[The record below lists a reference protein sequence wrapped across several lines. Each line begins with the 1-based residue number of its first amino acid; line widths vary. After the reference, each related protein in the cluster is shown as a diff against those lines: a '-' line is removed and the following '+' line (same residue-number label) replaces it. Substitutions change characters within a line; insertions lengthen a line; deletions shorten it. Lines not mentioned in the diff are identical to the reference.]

1 MLVYSLGVLSIRAP
15 FPRSEEPRGDEG
27 GGAADDVDGPAAGD
41 VDGAHLPEPAAV
53 DPVRREAVDDEAQR
67 GEGAVGAHV
76 APVGTRNSTQ
86 HVWNAETSFEPGASH
101 VIISEMEFQISG
113 LSWTG

>member
-1 MLVYSLGVLSIRAP
+1 MEHPS
-15 FPRSEEPRGDEG
+15 FPGSEEPRGDEG

-76 APVGTRNSTQ
+76 APVGRNITACVDGMQKLHSNQGRVT
-86 HVWNAETSFEPGASH
+86 
-101 VIISEMEFQISG
+101 
-113 LSWTG
+113 

>member
-1 MLVYSLGVLSIRAP
+1 MILPYKRLLYKRLLVYSLGVLSIRAP

-76 APVGTRNSTQ
+76 APVGTRNNTACVDGMQKLHSNQGRVT
-86 HVWNAETSFEPGASH
+86 
-101 VIISEMEFQISG
+101 
-113 LSWTG
+113 

>member
-1 MLVYSLGVLSIRAP
+1 MYSLGVLSIRAP

-76 APVGTRNSTQ
+76 APVGTRNNTACVDGMQ
-86 HVWNAETSFEPGASH
+86 KL
-101 VIISEMEFQISG
+101 
-113 LSWTG
+113 LSNQGRIT